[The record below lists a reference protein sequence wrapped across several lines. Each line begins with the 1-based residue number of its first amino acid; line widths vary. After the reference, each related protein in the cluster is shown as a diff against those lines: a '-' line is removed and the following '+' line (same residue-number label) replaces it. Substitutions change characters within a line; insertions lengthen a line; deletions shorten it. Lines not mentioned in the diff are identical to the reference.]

1 MPSTITAEHVRE
13 LLRSPDR
20 DPRLVLLEGR
30 ARVVS
35 AEEAGTDRLRG
46 AVEVVSRDDLA
57 GRFGPGEPSDGDLET
72 VAARLEAVVAELGA

>member
-13 LLRSPDR
+13 LLRSSDP

-30 ARVVS
+30 ARVVPA
-35 AEEAGTDRLRG
+35 AETGTDRWRG

-57 GRFGPGEPSDGDLET
+57 GRLGPDEPSERDLET
-72 VAARLEAVVAELGA
+72 LAARLEAVVSELGA

>member
-35 AEEAGTDRLRG
+35 AEEAGTDRWRG
-46 AVEVVSRDDLA
+46 AVEVVSRDDLR
-57 GRFGPGEPSDGDLET
+57 GRLGPGEPSEGELESL
-72 VAARLEAVVAELGA
+72 AARLEAVVAELGA

>member
-1 MPSTITAEHVRE
+1 VPSTITADHVRE

-30 ARVVS
+30 VRVVT
-35 AEEAGTDRLRG
+35 AEEAGTDRYRG

-57 GRFGPGEPSDGDLET
+57 DRLGPGEPTERDLESL
-72 VAARLEAVVAELGA
+72 AARLEAVVAELGA